1 MIHSKAWAEFSREN
15 DAKHGR
21 WTEILDAG
29 EERGPGPT
37 RRIPL
42 NKQHAL
48 HDFGLLIRDAE
59 ELENEV

>member
-1 MIHSKAWAEFSREN
+1 MDGI
-15 DAKHGR
+15 
-21 WTEILDAG
+21 TDAG

-42 NKQHAL
+42 NEQHAL